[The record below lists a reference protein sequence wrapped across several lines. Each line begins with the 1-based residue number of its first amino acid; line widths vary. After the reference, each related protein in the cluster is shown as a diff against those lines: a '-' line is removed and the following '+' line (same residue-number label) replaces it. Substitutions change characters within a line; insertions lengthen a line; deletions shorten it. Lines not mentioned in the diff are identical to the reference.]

1 MGRAK
6 VGGAT
11 RTRRGYEGVDEDFFD
26 DDDDE
31 FDREASQRY
40 GDVAPV
46 RVVRM
51 SKTKGSRGGNERG
64 VGRDW

>member
-40 GDVAPV
+40 SDVAPV

-51 SKTKGSRGGNERG
+51 SKTKGSRGGNGRG
-64 VGRDW
+64 AGRDW